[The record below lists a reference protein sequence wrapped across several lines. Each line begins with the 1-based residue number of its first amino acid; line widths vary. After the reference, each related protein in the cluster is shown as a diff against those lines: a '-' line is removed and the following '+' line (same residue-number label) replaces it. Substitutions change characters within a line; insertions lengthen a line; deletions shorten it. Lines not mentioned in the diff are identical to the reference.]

1 MMILSKFLHFNL
13 LLLLLLK
20 VYSLKIQHNLNQAKF
35 YLNMN
40 KMMNKLTIQI
50 KMRELYNQKI
60 INIRRQM
67 KIYKKNNKIELSKLC
82 NICRI
87 NIKDNM
93 IDLFSK
99 YHIITLQELNFKTV
113 MLWRHKLW
121 RDHWTSSK
129 YLILMLESMVK
140 LYKIQPKTLVKILRN
155 CL

>member
-1 MMILSKFLHFNL
+1 MILSKFLHFNL

-113 MLWRHKLW
+113 MLWRHKL
-121 RDHWTSSK
+121 
-129 YLILMLESMVK
+129 
-140 LYKIQPKTLVKILRN
+140 
-155 CL
+155 